1 MEYTGH
7 TLGADVTIQTI
18 DVGSV
23 SPKEFFDR
31 YIATRTPVVLR
42 GLPEYLGCTAQWNNS
57 YLRSA
62 AGKVEVT
69 VEKRQSVQGRFGQG
83 TTTKMPFNSLLD
95 LFEQGSTL
103 HYLTTQP
110 TEDEVEQQHQQHQ
123 QNSTASASASLPPA
137 AAAVL
142 RAVPEAGLP
151 PLAMAPALQLLEAEG
166 GVPARPPLLG
176 GLVPANINIWM
187 GKCIEGSSSGLH
199 HDYHDNLYVLLR
211 GRKRFRLHSPND
223 AGKMYTVGEVAK
235 VHQNGRI
242 NYKGAPLTDS
252 AGILLAKT
260 DDEAPAA
267 AAIAVAAADAL
278 RRRLAAA
285 AAAAEEGG
293 SSAED
298 AAEDEMDAA
307 LEAALDAGIGS
318 GVGDDYDIDYDEGEE
333 FSEEEDLVDGNGD
346 GGGGGGM
353 DGSAALWSS
362 GGGGGG
368 AGEGMGDDDDADD
381 ADDAPGSL
389 VDDGTGTGVLLWEPG
404 KDAAADA
411 DNAAGLSKRRRLDRE
426 PARTDIAKEFP
437 LYRTAAVTEC
447 EIEEGSMLYLPAGWF
462 HEVLSFSTIDASKA
476 NGTAAASSNG
486 RAAAAEPSVH
496 EHLALNYWVHPP
508 DTASFDAPYSSSYW
522 TDEWKLRTAAT

>member
-1 MEYTGH
+1 
-7 TLGADVTIQTI
+7 
-18 DVGSV
+18 
-23 SPKEFFDR
+23 
-31 YIATRTPVVLR
+31 
-42 GLPEYLGCTAQWNNS
+42 
-57 YLRSA
+57 
-62 AGKVEVT
+62 
-69 VEKRQSVQGRFGQG
+69 
-83 TTTKMPFNSLLD
+83 MPFNSLLD

-223 AGKMYTVGEVAK
+223 ASKMYTVGEVAK

-368 AGEGMGDDDDADD
+368 AGEGVGDDDDADD

-426 PARTDIAKEFP
+426 PASKTGTAACSTSGGNDNVDGGGGSSIDAGTPPSFSRVTDTTAACTEGTDIAKEFP